1 MMDDYDDEEK
11 EEDDHQHQVVCDEV
25 VTYVTFS
32 FSLV

>member
-11 EEDDHQHQVVCDEV
+11 EEDGLQHQVVCDEV
-25 VTYVTFS
+25 VICVIFS